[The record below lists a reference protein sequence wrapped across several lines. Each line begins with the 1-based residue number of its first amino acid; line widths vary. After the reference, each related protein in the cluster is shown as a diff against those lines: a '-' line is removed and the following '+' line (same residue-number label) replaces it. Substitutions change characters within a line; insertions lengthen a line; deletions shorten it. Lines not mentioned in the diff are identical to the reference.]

1 MALTEQQLQQ
11 LNASINKLPIAKI
24 VEYIDKGFVR
34 FPDDLPTLS
43 DERRKA
49 IASIINSRPNPQEQ
63 AEWRNIAANK
73 ALDSSQS
80 VNVADAD
87 AIKQAISACEALQ
100 GMVDAYI
107 AKWSPAQP
115 VGHHVEEAQA
125 LLGRIRETVRNLAG
139 SIEGADWQSVDQDSI
154 DSLMGHTRKYPATCH
169 QAEIERRVWELLHQ
183 AYREQLCDLKSAAER
198 FMGYFPNSQHVDAPA
213 NIMEAYQEWDSIKS
227 QYDLPSTHEYINRYV
242 DSPFADEAKELFQLL
257 KAEEIQGMK
266 ELQASYPIENLLY
279 YLENKVFTQ
288 EELIEAEVATE
299 ESIQMLK
306 DIENIKNRLP
316 DVNEEIAKCKKVCA
330 EDHTDVFLF
339 GIPST
344 GKTCILMGLIGCT
357 DINVDTVRA
366 GGPYSTALDQYLKA
380 GLTIGQTPKDFV
392 ATIEAEIIDG
402 NKKHL
407 LNLVEMSGEDF
418 AFKIAD
424 NENGKI
430 SFEDMG
436 NGATR
441 LLCNDNRKVFFII
454 VDPTARMVAFNH
466 LVEDEE
472 GSYLIRKNVNQR
484 VTLKRMVDLLRQP
497 ENKNILKKVEAINI
511 IVTKSDTLG
520 TPEERDQNAL
530 DHFLTQY
537 DNIIAPLKALCK
549 ENKINLNKAGEPII
563 KVYSFSLG
571 QFYVGGIYKYS
582 DRDAKKLVQ
591 VLKNNIEAYKSA
603 GFGDVFRNMFN

>member
-1 MALTEQQLQQ
+1 MPLTEEQLQR
-11 LNASINKLPIAKI
+11 LNADCNKMPIARLL
-24 VEYIDKGFVR
+24 EYIDKGFVR
-34 FPDDLPTLS
+34 FPEDLSGLNE
-43 DERRKA
+43 ERHKA
-49 IASIINSRPNPQEQ
+49 IANILNSRPNPQEQ
-63 AEWRNIAANK
+63 AEWRNITASH
-73 ALDSSQS
+73 ALDTGQK
-80 VNVADAD
+80 VNMADAD
-87 AIKQAISACEALQ
+87 ALKNAINACEAFKN
-100 GMVDAYI
+100 MVDAYI
-107 AKWSPAQP
+107 GKWSPTQP
-115 VGHHVEEAQA
+115 VGHHVEEAQG
-125 LLGRIRETVRNLAG
+125 LQSRIKNILHTLIGHVE
-139 SIEGADWQSVDQDSI
+139 EADWQAVDKNDI
-154 DSLMGHTRKYPATCH
+154 KSLTSHKTQYPNTCH
-169 QAEIERRVWELLHQ
+169 QDEIEQMVWQLLKQ
-183 AYREQLCDLKSAAER
+183 QYDSLEAAKRFIDLFPDSTYANEAKNIKGAYTEW
-198 FMGYFPNSQHVDAPA
+198 
-213 NIMEAYQEWDSIKS
+213 EAVKS
-227 QYDLPSTHEYINRYV
+227 QYDLPSTYEYIQEHSN
-242 DSPFADEAKELFQLL
+242 SPFIDEARELFQLL

-266 ELQASYPIENLLY
+266 ELQADYPIENLLY
-279 YLENKVFTQ
+279 YLENQVFTQ

-306 DIENIKNRLP
+306 EIESIKSKLP

-330 EDHTDVFLF
+330 EKHTDVFLF

-392 ATIEAEIIDG
+392 ATIDAEIIEG

-407 LNLVEMSGEDF
+407 LNFVEMSGEDF

-466 LVEDEE
+466 LVEDKE

-497 ENKNILKKVEAINI
+497 ENKKILKKVEAINI

-520 TPEERDQNAL
+520 NQEERDQKAL
-530 DHFLTQY
+530 EHFRTQY
-537 DNIIAPLKALCK
+537 DNIIAPLKALCR
-549 ENKINLNKAGEPII
+549 EHKINLNKAGEPVI

-591 VLKNNIEAYKSA
+591 VLKNNVESFKSG
-603 GFGDVFRNMFN
+603 GFTDMVKNVFN